1 MLEQGLSVVISG
13 PSGAGK
19 GTVIKEIL
27 DHNDDICL
35 GVSCTTRPPRPGET
49 DGVHYYFKTRQEFKS
64 MLRNGEFLE
73 FATVFDNYYGTPI
86 FAVDEKRRQGKDVV
100 LEIDVQGALEVRR
113 KVADALLIFIMP
125 PSMEELERRLTG
137 RQTETEEQI
146 KKRFTTAYYEMKFKN
161 QYDYVVVN
169 DTVERAAAEIVDI
182 INKEHEMRRN
192 KEEQ

>member
-1 MLEQGLSVVISG
+1 
-13 PSGAGK
+13 
-19 GTVIKEIL
+19 
-27 DHNDDICL
+27 
-35 GVSCTTRPPRPGET
+35 
-49 DGVHYYFKTRQEFKS
+49 

-73 FATVFDNYYGTPI
+73 FATVFDNYYGTPV
-86 FAVDEKRRQGKDVV
+86 FAVDEKRRQGRDVV

-182 INKEHEMRRN
+182 INKEHEMRKN

>member
-1 MLEQGLSVVISG
+1 MW
-13 PSGAGK
+13 
-19 GTVIKEIL
+19 
-27 DHNDDICL
+27 CW
-35 GVSCTTRPPRPGET
+35 
-49 DGVHYYFKTRQEFKS
+49 
-64 MLRNGEFLE
+64 
-73 FATVFDNYYGTPI
+73 
-86 FAVDEKRRQGKDVV
+86 
-100 LEIDVQGALEVRR
+100 IDVQGALEVRR

>member
-1 MLEQGLSVVISG
+1 
-13 PSGAGK
+13 
-19 GTVIKEIL
+19 
-27 DHNDDICL
+27 
-35 GVSCTTRPPRPGET
+35 
-49 DGVHYYFKTRQEFKS
+49 
-64 MLRNGEFLE
+64 MLRNGECLE

-113 KVADALLIFIMP
+113 KVADALLIFIRP

-182 INKEHEMRRN
+182 INKEHEMRKN

>member
-1 MLEQGLSVVISG
+1 MLEQGLLVVISG

-35 GVSCTTRPPRPGET
+35 SVSCTTRPPRPGET
-49 DGVHYYFKTRQEFKS
+49 DGV
-64 MLRNGEFLE
+64 
-73 FATVFDNYYGTPI
+73 TPI

>member
-1 MLEQGLSVVISG
+1 
-13 PSGAGK
+13 
-19 GTVIKEIL
+19 
-27 DHNDDICL
+27 
-35 GVSCTTRPPRPGET
+35 
-49 DGVHYYFKTRQEFKS
+49 

>member
-1 MLEQGLSVVISG
+1 
-13 PSGAGK
+13 
-19 GTVIKEIL
+19 
-27 DHNDDICL
+27 
-35 GVSCTTRPPRPGET
+35 
-49 DGVHYYFKTRQEFKS
+49 

-100 LEIDVQGALEVRR
+100 LEIDVQGALEARR

>member
-1 MLEQGLSVVISG
+1 MLEQGLLVVISG

-35 GVSCTTRPPRPGET
+35 SVSCTTRPPRPGET

-182 INKEHEMRRN
+182 INKEHEMRKN

>member
-1 MLEQGLSVVISG
+1 
-13 PSGAGK
+13 
-19 GTVIKEIL
+19 
-27 DHNDDICL
+27 
-35 GVSCTTRPPRPGET
+35 
-49 DGVHYYFKTRQEFKS
+49 

-182 INKEHEMRRN
+182 INKEHEMRKN

>member
-1 MLEQGLSVVISG
+1 
-13 PSGAGK
+13 
-19 GTVIKEIL
+19 
-27 DHNDDICL
+27 
-35 GVSCTTRPPRPGET
+35 
-49 DGVHYYFKTRQEFKS
+49 

-100 LEIDVQGALEVRR
+100 LEIDVQGAMEVRR

-182 INKEHEMRRN
+182 INKEHEMRKN

>member
-1 MLEQGLSVVISG
+1 M
-13 PSGAGK
+13 
-19 GTVIKEIL
+19 
-27 DHNDDICL
+27 
-35 GVSCTTRPPRPGET
+35 
-49 DGVHYYFKTRQEFKS
+49 
-64 MLRNGEFLE
+64 E

-182 INKEHEMRRN
+182 INKEHEMRKN

>member
-1 MLEQGLSVVISG
+1 MLEQGLLVVISG

-35 GVSCTTRPPRPGET
+35 SVSCTTRPPRPGET

-113 KVADALLIFIMP
+113 KVADALLIFIHAAQHGGAGAP
-125 PSMEELERRLTG
+125 
-137 RQTETEEQI
+137 
-146 KKRFTTAYYEMKFKN
+146 AY
-161 QYDYVVVN
+161 
-169 DTVERAAAEIVDI
+169 RAPDRDRGADQKAVY
-182 INKEHEMRRN
+182 HGLLRN
-192 KEEQ
+192 EV